1 MKTLIVFLAAA
12 SLQFG
17 QAKLP
22 QYTKDTL
29 PNGAVIALTPR
40 AGVPLVHFRV
50 LIKGG
55 VESDPAD
62 KAGLA
67 SVTSS
72 LLRRGTTKRSAE
84 KFAEELDFLGGTFGA
99 SGQGGRGGG
108 GGAQLESATVIS
120 SEFLSKDFD
129 AGLDL
134 LADAILHPAFT
145 ESEVKKELA
154 RRIDAAKE
162 MKDNAQ
168 TSIGAYFRAAFFGSA
183 HPYGHP
189 ADEHSYSLMDRE
201 AIAAYHAKFYCG
213 KNMLIIVT
221 GDFDPAAAKTKLA
234 QVFGGTPA
242 GTAFQ
247 WTTVPALARKG
258 QLLLIDKPD
267 ATQTYFQIAQPG
279 IDNKSPDRTTLEI
292 INTLFGGRF
301 TSMLNDE
308 LRVNSGLTYG
318 ASSRLEQERLPG
330 AIVISTYTKTD
341 STVQAM
347 DLALDVL
354 KRLNEKGIS
363 AEQLA
368 SAKAYVKGLYPTRR
382 LETMD
387 QLAALIGEI
396 ELYGLGR
403 DEVDGYFGRID
414 AITLDGANAAI
425 KKYYRTDNLTF
436 VVLGAA
442 DKIREQVK
450 KYDPHA
456 TEVSIKTAGWGDH

>member
-1 MKTLIVFLAAA
+1 MRTLVVLLAAA
-12 SLQFG
+12 SLAFG

-22 QYTKDTL
+22 QYTKETL
-29 PNGAVIALTPR
+29 PNGVGIAMMPR

-55 VESDPAD
+55 VESDPPD
-62 KAGLA
+62 MAGLA
-67 SVTSS
+67 NVTSS
-72 LLRRGTTKRSAE
+72 LLRRGTVKRSAE
-84 KFAEELDFLGGTFGA
+84 QFAEELDFLGGTFGA

-108 GGAQLESATVIS
+108 GGGGLDSATAIS
-120 SEFLSKDFD
+120 AEFLSKDFD

-134 LADAILHPAFT
+134 LSDAILHPAFT
-145 ESEVKKELA
+145 ESEVRKELA
-154 RRIDAAKE
+154 RRVDSAKS

-168 TSIGAYFRAAFFGSA
+168 ASIGSYFRAAFFGPA

-189 ADEHSYSLMDRE
+189 PDEMTY
-201 AIAAYHAKFYCG
+201 AKIARKDIVGYHDKFYIG
-213 KNMLIIVT
+213 KNMLIVVT
-221 GDFDPAAAKTKLA
+221 GDFNPAAAKAKLA
-234 QVFGGTPA
+234 QVFGAAPA
-242 GTAFQ
+242 GAAYP
-247 WTTVPALARKG
+247 WGKAPALARRG
-258 QLLLIDKPD
+258 QMLLIDKPD
-267 ATQTYFQIAQPG
+267 ATQTYFEIGQPG
-279 IDNKSPDRTTLEI
+279 IDIKNPDRTTLEI

-301 TSMLNDE
+301 TSMLNDA

-318 ASSRLEQERLPG
+318 ASSQLEQNRLPG

-341 STVQAM
+341 STTQAIDM
-347 DLALDVL
+347 ALDVL
-354 KRLNEKGIS
+354 KRLNEKGIT

-403 DEVDGYFGRID
+403 DEVDGYFARID
-414 AITLDGANAAI
+414 AITLDQANATI
-425 KKYYRTDNLTF
+425 KKYYQTGDLTF
-436 VVLGAA
+436 VILGAA

-456 TEVSIKTAGWGDH
+456 TELSIKAAGWGDR